1 MPTGKPKPQ
10 TVASR
15 KYQTKAGW
23 VSKSYKLKRETA
35 EAFAEACK
43 KAGVSAA
50 GQLTIMMNEFIMKV
64 NEEHPE

>member
-23 VSKSYKLKRETA
+23 VSKSYKLKKETA
-35 EAFAEACK
+35 DAFTEACK

-50 GQLTIMMNEFIMKV
+50 GQLTKMMNEFIQEV
-64 NEEHPE
+64 NEKQ